1 MGEARPKTRIQRANE
16 AKILEAA
23 LAVFSAEG
31 FRAATLDGI
40 AAEAG
45 MSKQN
50 LLYYFP
56 SKDEVYRRVL
66 DRTLETWL
74 EPLRALRADG
84 DPVTEL
90 RAYVLRKLEMARDF
104 PRESRLYANEI
115 LRGGALV
122 HDIMAGPLRA
132 LVNEK
137 AEAIRGWVRA
147 GRLAPVDPHHL
158 IFAIWATTQH
168 YADFDAQ
175 IRAVLGHGDEGRFHD
190 AARFLDTLFF
200 RGLIPR

>member
-1 MGEARPKTRIQRANE
+1 MGEPRPKTRIQRANE

-56 SKDEVYRRVL
+56 SKDSVYRRVL
-66 DRTLETWL
+66 DRTLENWL

-122 HDIMAGPLRA
+122 QDIMAGPLRA